1 MLSDKMFNNALMLS
15 TPEHPFM
22 GKILDKVFQ
31 EENLLCNDPKAVCV
45 LKTTGPWMLVNTYN
59 ELNPFEKANVHL
71 IPVRYVTPFNI
82 DQARRFLSGDRSD
95 ELENCLSDAYA
106 VHYFFGGWRKGEK

>member
-1 MLSDKMFNNALMLS
+1 MF
-15 TPEHPFM
+15 TEQIKRH
-22 GKILDKVFQ
+22 ILKK
-31 EENLLCNDPKAVCV
+31 LLQKGFDI
-45 LKTTGPWMLVNTYN
+45 TYN

>member
-1 MLSDKMFNNALMLS
+1 M
-15 TPEHPFM
+15 
-22 GKILDKVFQ
+22 
-31 EENLLCNDPKAVCV
+31 
-45 LKTTGPWMLVNTYN
+45 
-59 ELNPFEKANVHL
+59 KANVHL